1 MRSVNPFSRRTGPL
15 YESLLLQCLSV
26 EPGTAPAVI
35 GELYKYHVR
44 MPLDRLR
51 ITESLQQLIEDH
63 APLHHGS
70 EVVWAL
76 WARNL
81 PRLHA

>member
-1 MRSVNPFSRRTGPL
+1 VNIFEKNWPL

-44 MPLDRLR
+44 MPLDRPA
-51 ITESLQQLIEDH
+51 SLN
-63 APLHHGS
+63 PCS
-70 EVVWAL
+70 S
-76 WARNL
+76 
-81 PRLHA
+81 